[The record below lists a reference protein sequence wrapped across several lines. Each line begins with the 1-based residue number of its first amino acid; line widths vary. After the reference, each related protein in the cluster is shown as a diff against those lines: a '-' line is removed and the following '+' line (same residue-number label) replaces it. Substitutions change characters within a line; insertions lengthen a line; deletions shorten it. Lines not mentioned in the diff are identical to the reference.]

1 MQNVIIKEVMAI
13 DGRSFMKDLRD
24 SVLVG
29 DGAMGTMLYMRGAFL
44 NKAFEELNT
53 TDPESVAAI
62 HRAYVDAGADI
73 IETNTF
79 GANRIKLD
87 NFGLRQRLPT
97 LNAAGVAL
105 ARTEAGGTTYVAAAI
120 GPLGAPFT
128 PDGPL
133 LQADA
138 ENVFREQ
145 AEALLDPGGVDL
157 FMLET
162 FHSMVELRL
171 AVQAIRAITTLP
183 IVAQLTTDVAGQ
195 TSDGIGP
202 EMFAPVL
209 VDDGADVIGVNCSE
223 GPVTMLEIIER
234 LGVGTEAPLAAQP
247 NAGRPREVEGR
258 TLYLSSPEFVASYA
272 RRFVSA
278 GAKLVGGCCGT
289 TPDHIRAIKA
299 AVDVACCDVQTGTL

>member
-1 MQNVIIKEVMAI
+1 MDIE
-13 DGRSFMKDLRD
+13 DRSFMKDLRGR
-24 SVLVG
+24 VLVG
-29 DGAMGTMLYMRGAFL
+29 DGAMGTMLYTRGAFL

-53 TDPESVAAI
+53 TDPELVAAI
-62 HRAYVDAGADI
+62 HQAYVDAGADI

-79 GANRIKLD
+79 GANRIKLA
-87 NFGLRQRLPT
+87 NFGLRQRLSA

-105 ARTEAGGTTYVAAAI
+105 ARTAAGATTYVAAAI
-120 GPLGAPFT
+120 GPLGASLT

-138 ENVFREQ
+138 EDAFREQ

-162 FHSMVELRL
+162 FRSLAELRL

-195 TSDGIGP
+195 TSDGVGP

-209 VDDGADVIGVNCSE
+209 VDDGADVVGVNCSD
-223 GPVTMLEIIER
+223 GPVTMLEVIDR
-234 LGVGTEAPLAAQP
+234 LAGFAEAPLAAQP

-272 RRFVSA
+272 RRFASA

-299 AVDVACCDVQTGTL
+299 AVGVACCEVQTDKL